1 MVSFQCSG
9 LSFVAWSSVLNA
21 ALGWT
26 CNVCNTENR
35 TQRSRWR
42 ETVMLWR
49 CTDRCG
55 LPGLEHLVSQ
65 VPCLPSV
72 GQGRKHQRGGDQ
84 EIELALFLQDSRA
97 VETLRNQMEPLKSHR
112 NIALEC
118 GQSGGLPW
126 KTWEGDLTVKPWTCV
141 CSRCPGQ
148 RLQEFCAVNQM
159 RERETPFFI
168 YLVLT

>member
-1 MVSFQCSG
+1 MQHLAG
-9 LSFVAWSSVLNA
+9 LAMSV
-21 ALGWT
+21 
-26 CNVCNTENR
+26 
-35 TQRSRWR
+35 TQRIGPKGAGEGR
-42 ETVMLWR
+42 LWCYGGLRTGAVFRDLSISSPR
-49 CTDRCG
+49 CPACLQWDSVGSTSVVGIRR
-55 LPGLEHLVSQ
+55 LS
-65 VPCLPSV
+65 LPSFSRTAE
-72 GQGRKHQRGGDQ
+72 QWKHWD
-84 EIELALFLQDSRA
+84 
-97 VETLRNQMEPLKSHR
+97 QMEPLKSHR